1 MRSERRALVRQQ
13 RRCRHRWIPL
23 QGDEFDELR
32 RDFEK
37 PGVQVFAISFCAEC
51 SAMDVDVVF
60 LANFGRVSE
69 GAQ

>member
-1 MRSERRALVRQQ
+1 V
-13 RRCRHRWIPL
+13 
-23 QGDEFDELR
+23 GDEFDELR

-69 GAQ
+69 GA